1 MFIYLLM
8 TYKLKVNDRQYEKWS
23 VYHSSSLTLA
33 DISLNPVQH
42 KLFDQDIFSINGD
55 KVTLEHSCV
64 RSMRMIPAVLVLVGN
79 KTYGK
84 WKRDRYLFK
93 CIPDDRRLPIFLVPY
108 KLKYGFSKKL
118 KNKYIT
124 FKFVAW
130 GDKHPQGSIMQTIG
144 DVDKLTNF
152 YEYQLYCKSLY
163 ASIQKFTKAT
173 MRALKKKSEDQYI
186 EMILDKYEIEDR
198 REERVYTI
206 DPASS
211 KDFDDGFSIT
221 SLDNEKWKLSVY
233 ISNVSLW
240 LDILD
245 LWDSFSRRIA
255 TIYLPDRRRPML
267 PTILSDALCSL
278 QEDRSRFAFT
288 MDVIVENY
296 IIKNISYRNTC
307 IRVTKNFTYDSKEL
321 EINPDYLTL
330 SKVVK
335 GMNNERKYV
344 DKIRDSHDVVAYLMV
359 MMNFLSAQK
368 MKDHKCGIYRAV
380 TLSPTKTMPV
390 GVPENV
396 KKFLKGWMSSGG
408 RYVNYDNIAEHQL
421 LDLEA
426 YIHITSPIRRLIDLL
441 NIINLQDKLDIC
453 KYSER
458 SKIFYEKWGESLEY
472 INTTMRAIRKVQN
485 DCSLLNMF
493 ADKQD
498 LLQKEYDGF
507 IFESIER
514 NDGLFQYLVYLPQLN
529 MTNRITLRHHL
540 TNNTTHQFKI
550 FIFMD
555 EERLKQKIR
564 LEYIPK

>member
-1 MFIYLLM
+1 
-8 TYKLKVNDRQYEKWS
+8 
-23 VYHSSSLTLA
+23 LA
-33 DISLNPVQH
+33 DISLNPIQH
-42 KLFDQDIFSINGD
+42 KLFDQDIFSLDDREKI
-55 KVTLEHSCV
+55 TLEHSCV
-64 RSMRMIPAVLVLVGN
+64 RVMQMIPGVLVLVGN

-93 CIPDDRRLPIFLVPY
+93 CIPDDCRLPIFLVPY
-108 KLKYGFSKKL
+108 KIKYGFSKKL

-130 GDKHPQGSIMQTIG
+130 GNKHPQGSIVQTIG
-144 DVDKLTNF
+144 DVDKLSNF

-173 MRALKKKSEDQYI
+173 MQALKKKSEDQYI
-186 EMILDKYEIEDR
+186 TMILNQYDIEDR
-198 REERVYTI
+198 REESVYTI

-211 KDFDDGFSIT
+211 KDFDDGFSII
-221 SLDNEKWKLSVY
+221 SLDNDTWKLSVY

-240 LDILD
+240 LDIMD
-245 LWDSFSRRIA
+245 LWNSFSQRIA

-278 QEDRSRFAFT
+278 QENQLRFAFT
-288 MDVIVENY
+288 LDVIVENNT
-296 IIKNISYRNTC
+296 IKSISYCNTC
-307 IRVTKNFTYDSKEL
+307 IRVTKNFAYDSEELGRNHDYQTLLKIVKE
-321 EINPDYLTL
+321 
-330 SKVVK
+330 
-335 GMNNERKYV
+335 MNHNRKYV

-368 MKDHKCGIYRAV
+368 LREHHCGIYRAV
-380 TLSPTKTMPV
+380 TLSPTKTIPV
-390 GVPENV
+390 GVPDNV

-408 RYVNYDNIAEHQL
+408 RYVNYDNIAGHEL

-426 YIHITSPIRRLIDLL
+426 YIHITSPIRRLVDLL
-441 NIINLQDKLDIC
+441 NIMNLQDKLDIC
-453 KYSER
+453 KYSEK
-458 SKIFYEKWGESLEY
+458 SKIFYNKWGESLEY

-493 ADKQD
+493 ADKQQ
-498 LLQKEYDGF
+498 LLEKEYDGF

-529 MTNRITLRHHL
+529 MTNRITLRHRL
-540 TNNTTHQFKI
+540 ANNTTHQFKI

>member
-1 MFIYLLM
+1 M

-23 VYHSSSLTLA
+23 VYHSSSLILA
-33 DISLNPVQH
+33 DISLNPIQH
-42 KLFDQDIFSINGD
+42 KLFDQDIFSLDDREKI
-55 KVTLEHSCV
+55 TLEHSCV
-64 RSMRMIPAVLVLVGN
+64 HIMRMIPGVLVLVGN

-93 CIPDDRRLPIFLVPY
+93 CIPDDCRLPIFLVPY
-108 KLKYGFSKKL
+108 KIKYGFSKKL

-124 FKFVAW
+124 FKFVKW
-130 GDKHPQGSIMQTIG
+130 DGKHPQGSIVQTIG
-144 DVDKLTNF
+144 DVDKLSNF

-163 ASIQKFTKAT
+163 ASIQKFTKAA

-186 EMILDKYEIEDR
+186 TMILDQYAIEDR
-198 REERVYTI
+198 REEKIYTI
-206 DPASS
+206 DPAQS
-211 KDFDDGFSIT
+211 KDFDDGFGIISLGDT
-221 SLDNEKWKLSVY
+221 SWKLSVY

-240 LDILD
+240 FDVMD
-245 LWDSFSRRIA
+245 LWTSFSQRIA

-267 PTILSDALCSL
+267 PTILSNALCSL
-278 QEDRSRFAFT
+278 QENRTRFAFT
-288 MDVIVENY
+288 LDVVVENY
-296 IIKNISYRNTC
+296 TIKSISYCNTC
-307 IRVTKNFTYDSKEL
+307 IRVTKNYVYDSPEL
-321 EINPDYLTL
+321 ERNPEYQTL
-330 SKVVK
+330 LKVVK
-335 GMNNERKYV
+335 KMNIAKKYI
-344 DKIRDSHDVVAYLMV
+344 DNIRDSHDVVAYLMV

-368 MKDHKCGIYRAV
+368 LREHRCGIYRAV
-380 TLSPTKTMPV
+380 TLSSTKTMPS
-390 GVPENV
+390 GAPESV

-408 RYVNYDNIAEHQL
+408 RYVNFANIAGHEL

-441 NIINLQDKLDIC
+441 NIMNLQDKLGIC
-453 KYSER
+453 KYSEK
-458 SKIFYEKWGESLEY
+458 SKVFHEKWGESLEY

-493 ADKQD
+493 ADKKQ
-498 LLQKEYDGF
+498 LLEKEYDGF

-529 MTNRITLRHHL
+529 MTNRITLRHKL
-540 TNNTTHQFKI
+540 LNNTSHIFKI

>member
-1 MFIYLLM
+1 M

-23 VYHSSSLTLA
+23 VYHSSSLILA
-33 DISLNPVQH
+33 DISLNPIQH
-42 KLFDQDIFSINGD
+42 KLFDQDIFSLDDREKI
-55 KVTLEHSCV
+55 TLEHSCV
-64 RSMRMIPAVLVLVGN
+64 RVMQMIPGVLVLVGN

-93 CIPDDRRLPIFLVPY
+93 CIPDDCRLPIFLVPY
-108 KLKYGFSKKL
+108 KIKYGFSKKL

-124 FKFVAW
+124 FKFVKW
-130 GDKHPQGSIMQTIG
+130 DGKHPQGSIVQTIG
-144 DVDKLTNF
+144 DVDKLSNF

-186 EMILDKYEIEDR
+186 TMILDQYAIEDR
-198 REERVYTI
+198 REEKIYTI
-206 DPASS
+206 DPAAS
-211 KDFDDGFSIT
+211 KDFDDGFGII
-221 SLDNEKWKLSVY
+221 SLDETSWKLSVY

-240 LDILD
+240 FDVMD
-245 LWDSFSRRIA
+245 LWTSFSQRIA

-267 PTILSDALCSL
+267 PTILSNALCSL
-278 QEDRSRFAFT
+278 QENRIRFAFT
-288 MDVIVENY
+288 LDVVVENY
-296 IIKNISYRNTC
+296 KIKSISYCNTC
-307 IRVTKNFTYDSKEL
+307 IRVTKNYIYDSPEL
-321 EINPDYLTL
+321 ERNPEYQTL
-330 SKVVK
+330 LKVVK
-335 GMNNERKYV
+335 KMNIAKKYI
-344 DKIRDSHDVVAYLMV
+344 DNIRDSHDVVAYLMV

-368 MKDHKCGIYRAV
+368 LREHRCGIYRAV
-380 TLSPTKTMPV
+380 TLSPTKTMPS
-390 GVPENV
+390 GVPESV

-408 RYVNYDNIAEHQL
+408 RYVNFANIAGHEL

-441 NIINLQDKLDIC
+441 NIMNLQDKLGIC
-453 KYSER
+453 KYSEK
-458 SKIFYEKWGESLEY
+458 SKIFHEKWGESLEY

-493 ADKQD
+493 ADKQQ
-498 LLQKEYDGF
+498 LLEKEYDGF
-507 IFESIER
+507 IFEIIER

-529 MTNRITLRHHL
+529 MTNRITLRHKL
-540 TNNTTHQFKI
+540 LNNTSHIFKI